1 MRINQMELW
10 SYRKSVLT
18 ILFAVLAGNAVAS
31 INIIPLPRVMTMR
44 SDTFTVPDTVA
55 IYSDDATSDSTV
67 PWIAK
72 LFQQAGKK
80 TRHVYPSNYA
90 KIIVR
95 HAPATDTLGSDGYR
109 LTITK
114 DNITL
119 EAQTTT
125 GQFYAMQS
133 LRQMLPPEVE
143 RGPGLVP
150 SIIKLN
156 GIAITDNKSRL
167 GYRGTML
174 DICRHFISL
183 NYVRETIDRMALLKL
198 NVLHLHLSDDQGWR
212 IEIKSY
218 PNLTTV
224 GAATQVGGA
233 HPPSGA
239 RWYYTQDEMKTM
251 VAYAAAR
258 KITIMPEIDMPGHCQ
273 AAIASYNNL
282 GTSGSWSHTEVYTGS
297 SVGQSCLDINN
308 GIAPVVDTFV
318 RKVWTELLPIFP
330 SEYFHIGGDEVS
342 NASQTAYAAFVKRAE
357 QIIHGLGK
365 KITGWDDIYGI
376 TTDPQVQAWHQSSD
390 HPGAIFSWCSNMY
403 WDQNNRS
410 GDTGAYSW
418 CVSQIT
424 LQDVY
429 GASPQISSPNSHP
442 GVEGCLWGDK
452 VIAATDDRQLFPRTA
467 AEAEVGWTAA
477 NNWNEFKTRVAPFS
491 VRFNLMGISWYTNEN
506 LVTWQTGYAQYR
518 DSSDTSAFSGFMPAL
533 VPIDTIR
540 ESFIIAS
547 NLHLP
552 PALSSGAHY
561 RIFDLRGRLIG
572 LTDGRG
578 LENAVR
584 SLVSPEGVYFIV
596 EEKSGNA
603 RKILNNSTGRK

>member
-1 MRINQMELW
+1 MRTYDVGVWFFKRILCMVILAF
-10 SYRKSVLT
+10 LT
-18 ILFAVLAGNAVAS
+18 GKAVAA
-31 INIIPLPRVMTMR
+31 INIIPLPRVVTVR
-44 SDTFTVPDTVA
+44 ADTFTVPDTVA

-67 PWIAK
+67 PWVAR
-72 LFQQAGKK
+72 LFGQAGKK
-80 TRHVYPSNYA
+80 IRHVFPANYA

-95 HAPATDTLGSDGYR
+95 HAPGTDTLGPDGYR

-119 EAQTTT
+119 EAQSAT
-125 GQFYAMQS
+125 GQFYAVQS
-133 LRQMLPPEVE
+133 LRQMLPPEIE
-143 RGPGLVP
+143 RNPNLVP
-150 SIIKLN
+150 SSIKL
-156 GIAITDNKSRL
+156 GGVAITDNKSRL

-174 DICRHFISL
+174 DISRHFISL
-183 NYVRETIDRMALLKL
+183 NYVRETIERMALLKL

-233 HPPSGA
+233 HPPAGS
-239 RWYYTQDEMKTM
+239 RWYYTQDEMKNM

-282 GTSGSWSHTEVYTGS
+282 GTSGSWNHTEVYTGF

-308 GIAPVVDTFV
+308 GVAPVVDTFV
-318 RKVWTELLPIFP
+318 RKVWTELAPIFP
-330 SEYFHIGGDEVS
+330 YEYLHIGGDEVS
-342 NASQTAYAAFVKRAE
+342 NASQTAYAAFVKRVE

-365 KITGWDDIYGI
+365 KMTGWDDIYGI
-376 TTDPQVQAWHQSSD
+376 GSDPQVQAWHQSSD

-403 WDQNNRS
+403 WDQSNRS
-410 GDTGAYSW
+410 GDTGTYPW
-418 CVSQIT
+418 CVSQVT

-452 VIAATDDRQLFPRTA
+452 VIAASDDRQLFPRTA
-467 AEAEVGWTAA
+467 AEADIGWTAI
-477 NNWNEFKTRVAPFS
+477 NNWNDFKTRVAPFS

-518 DSSDTSAFSGFMPAL
+518 DSSDTSAFSNFMP
-533 VPIDTIR
+533 VPVPVDTIK
-540 ESFIIAS
+540 ETFIIAT
-547 NLHLP
+547 NFHRP
-552 PALSSGAHY
+552 PALASGGWY
-561 RIFDLRGRLIG
+561 RIFDLRGRLISASDGHG
-572 LTDGRG
+572 LKD
-578 LENAVR
+578 AVKFR
-584 SLVSPEGVYFIV
+584 VPPGGVYFIV

-603 RKILNNSTGRK
+603 RKILK

>member
-1 MRINQMELW
+1 MRRCFKKIGLF
-10 SYRKSVLT
+10 RKSV
-18 ILFAVLAGNAVAS
+18 FAIFLALLAGNAVAA
-31 INIIPLPRVMTMR
+31 INIIPLPRAITAR
-44 SDTFTVPDTVA
+44 ADTFTVPDTVA
-55 IYSDDATSDSTV
+55 IYSDDPTSDSTA
-67 PWIAK
+67 PWMAK
-72 LFQQAGKK
+72 LFAQAGKK
-80 TRHVYPSNYA
+80 TRRVYPAAYA
-90 KIIVR
+90 KVLIR
-95 HAPATDTLGSDGYR
+95 HAPGTDSLGADGYR

-119 EAQTTT
+119 EAQTAT
-125 GQFYAMQS
+125 GQFYGVQS

-156 GIAITDNKSRL
+156 GVAITDNKSRL

-174 DICRHFISL
+174 DVCRHFISL
-183 NYVRETIDRMALLKL
+183 NYVRETVDRLALLKL

-233 HPPSGA
+233 HPPAGA
-239 RWYYTQDEMKTM
+239 RWYYTQEEMKNL

-258 KITIMPEIDMPGHCQ
+258 KVTILPEIDMPGHCQ

-282 GTSGSWSHTEVYTGS
+282 GTSGSWNHTEVYTGS
-297 SVGQSCLDINN
+297 GVGQSCLDINN
-308 GIAPVVDTFV
+308 GVAPAVDTFV
-318 RKVWTELLPIFP
+318 RKVWTELAPLFP
-330 SEYFHIGGDEVS
+330 GDYLHMGGDEVS
-342 NASQTAYAAFVKRAE
+342 SASQTAYAAFVKRVE

-365 KITGWDDIYGI
+365 KMTGWDELYGI
-376 TTDPQVQAWHQSSD
+376 ASDLRVQVWHQTSD
-390 HPGAIFSWCSNMY
+390 QPGTIFSWCSKMY
-403 WDQNNRS
+403 WDQSNRS
-410 GDTGAYSW
+410 GDTGANPW

-429 GASPQISSPNSHP
+429 TASSQVSSLNSHA
-442 GVEGCLWGDK
+442 GVEGCFWGD
-452 VIAATDDRQLFPRTA
+452 VIIAANDDRQLFPRTA
-467 AEAEVGWTAA
+467 AEAEIGWTAT
-477 NNWNEFKTRVAPFS
+477 NNWAGFVSRVAPFS

-506 LVTWQTGYAQYR
+506 LVTWQTGYSQYR

-533 VPIDTIR
+533 VPVDTIR

-547 NLHLP
+547 NSHRP
-552 PALSSGAHY
+552 PALAPGGRY
-561 RIFDLRGRLIG
+561 RIFDLRGRMIG

-578 LENAVR
+578 LENAAR
-584 SLVSPEGVYFIV
+584 SRVSPGGVYFMV
-596 EEKSGNA
+596 EEKGGNV
-603 RKILNNSTGRK
+603 RKILK